1 MKPRVLLVA
10 AERRE
15 LRYVLRREGWSM
27 VANGAGPRL
36 AAAVVTDADA
46 IVSVGLCGALDPG
59 LGLGDV
65 VVGSAVN
72 GIPIEQP
79 GVSGHCAIGPIVS
92 LDRVADSV
100 AEKQRLRASG
110 ALAVEM
116 EAAGVLK
123 AARALGRP
131 FYCVKAVSDTADEG
145 FELDLNAARDGEGR
159 FSVAKILG
167 QAVVRPIAV
176 VPELLRL
183 KRNGERAA
191 MALGAFL
198 GDCSF

>member
-1 MKPRVLLVA
+1 VRPRVLLVA

-15 LRYVLRREGWSM
+15 LKYVPKREGWSM
-27 VANGAGPRL
+27 VANGAGPGL

-46 IVSVGLCGALDPG
+46 IVSVGLCGALDAG

-72 GIPIEQP
+72 GIPIGQP
-79 GVSGHCAIGPIVS
+79 GTSRRCAIGPIVS
-92 LDRVADSV
+92 LDRVAGSV
-100 AEKQRLRASG
+100 AEKRRLGASG
-110 ALAVEM
+110 AVAVEM
-116 EAAGVLK
+116 EAAGVLES
-123 AARALGRP
+123 ARALGRP
-131 FYCVKAVSDTADEG
+131 FFCVKAVSDTADEG
-145 FELDLNAARDGEGR
+145 FELDLNAVRDGEGR
-159 FSVAKILG
+159 FSVAKILR

-191 MALGAFL
+191 KALGAFL